1 MTLLAGVSALMYGS
15 LRVTSGPLKNI
26 EELNPNPEYLVT
38 QFWQLLW
45 SDELWGISVIGM
57 SEMIEEGYDVGKLII
72 LCMNVNAF
80 FRIIPCTVSILYFE
94 KLDLVLVGRFPLL

>member
-57 SEMIEEGYDVGKLII
+57 SEMIQEGYDVGKWII

-80 FRIIPCTVSILYFE
+80 LGIFQNVIS
-94 KLDLVLVGRFPLL
+94 